1 MTTWRRIAG
10 SLIGGAL
17 GVGLIVGT
25 AHGELRM
32 GVSPMKVPLTL
43 QPGEGRRVAVRV
55 FNNGDDAIRVVTEI
69 GDWVATGD
77 GGIRL
82 LPAGSHVRGASAWV
96 GVDLAEFTVPAH
108 ATQVVR
114 LTVELPEGVEGS
126 YWTIVFFEG
135 QSGQARSRL
144 GLRTKARMGTTI
156 YLTAEGTE
164 VRDDTLTNMF
174 VEAGSE
180 DGELRLGASLGNLGN
195 VYYYPEGWFQV
206 LSAEGAVVF
215 EEQLPYRV
223 SLPGTDTQYLMPWRP
238 EHAGGYTLVVTI
250 DTGQETLLQG
260 TKHFDPSRLLPES
273 WQPGQTQITLG
284 K

>member
-1 MTTWRRIAG
+1 MAAWRRTAG
-10 SLIGGAL
+10 TLIGGAL
-17 GVGLIVGT
+17 GVALMMGAAEAG
-25 AHGELRM
+25 LRM
-32 GVSPMKVPLTL
+32 GVSPMKIPLTL

-55 FNNGDDAIRVVTEI
+55 FNNGDEPIRVVTEI
-69 GDWVATGD
+69 GDWMATGD

-82 LPAGSHVRGASAWV
+82 LPAGSHERGASGWV

-114 LTVELPEGVEGS
+114 LTVEFPEDVEGS

-156 YLTAEGTE
+156 YVTARGTE
-164 VRDDTLTNMF
+164 IRDDTLTDMF
-174 VEAGSE
+174 VEAGP
-180 DGELRLGASLGNLGN
+180 GAGTLRLSASLGNRGN

-206 LSAEGAVVF
+206 LSAKGTVVF
-215 EEQLPYRV
+215 EEALPYRV
-223 SLPGTDTQYLMPWRP
+223 SLPGTETQYLIPWRP
-238 EHAGGYTLVVTI
+238 EHAGRYTLVVTI
-250 DTGQETLLQG
+250 DTGQEMLLQG
-260 TKHFDPSRLLPES
+260 VKHFEPSGLLPG
-273 WQPGQTQITLG
+273 QPSPDQTQITLG